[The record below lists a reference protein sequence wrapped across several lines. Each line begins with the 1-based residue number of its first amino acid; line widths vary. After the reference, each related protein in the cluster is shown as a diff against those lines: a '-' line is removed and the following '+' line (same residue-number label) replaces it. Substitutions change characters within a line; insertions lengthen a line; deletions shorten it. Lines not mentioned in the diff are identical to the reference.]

1 MEKNNYSHD
10 KISNHYNENYS
21 PLVSSRNKN
30 KSYEI
35 KDYNEYN
42 PNSVRETTKHTSYF
56 NNHLTKDKCRK
67 IIYIK
72 KQNIHLKL
80 NNDLKAK
87 HQTKSNKMKYVIP
100 FRQKTP
106 IKKTII
112 KLTPYQVLKQLQE
125 ERKEQIE
132 TKIKTNSFLYKN
144 KKLDNSTSLIVNSNQ
159 KGDSSLLD
167 NYMNRRYNFTNRN
180 WSIKKYTSNVDIFTP
195 QMLPNLNYSIINYN
209 NENRPNIINESRI
222 LSNIYIRSKCK
233 SSRFLKSLSFP
244 KKHFVL
250 KSKNNSKVKLIESF

>member
-1 MEKNNYSHD
+1 METNNYSHD
-10 KISNHYNENYS
+10 KFNNRYNENYS

-42 PNSVRETTKHTSYF
+42 PNSVRQTNKYSSYL
-56 NNHLTKDKCRK
+56 NNHLSKDGCRK

-80 NNDLKAK
+80 KQDNESKNK
-87 HQTKSNKMKYVIP
+87 TKSNKMKYIIP
-100 FRQKTP
+100 FKQKTP
-106 IKKTII
+106 LKRTII

-144 KKLDNSTSLIVNSNQ
+144 KKLDNSTSLLVNSNQ
-159 KGDSSLLD
+159 KGDSSLLE
-167 NYMNRRYNFTNRN
+167 NYMNKRCNFTNRN
-180 WSIKKYTSNVDIFTP
+180 WSIKKYTSNVDIFSP

-209 NENRPNIINESRI
+209 NENKQNIINESRI

-233 SSRFLKSLSFP
+233 SSRFLKSLSFQ
-244 KKHFVL
+244 KK
-250 KSKNNSKVKLIESF
+250 SFRS

>member
-1 MEKNNYSHD
+1 MEKNNYSND
-10 KISNHYNENYS
+10 KFNNRYNENYS

-42 PNSVRETTKHTSYF
+42 PNSVRQTTKYSSYF
-56 NNHLTKDKCRK
+56 NNHLSKDRCRN

-80 NNDLKAK
+80 KQDNESKNKI
-87 HQTKSNKMKYVIP
+87 KSNKMKYVIP
-100 FRQKTP
+100 FKQKIP
-106 IKKTII
+106 IKRTII

-125 ERKEQIE
+125 ERKEHIE

-159 KGDSSLLD
+159 KGDSSLLEG
-167 NYMNRRYNFTNRN
+167 MNKRYNYTNRN
-180 WSIKKYTSNVDIFTP
+180 CSIKKYTSNVDIFNP
-195 QMLPNLNYSIINYN
+195 QMLPNLNNSIINYN
-209 NENRPNIINESRI
+209 NENKQNIINESHI
-222 LSNIYIRSKCK
+222 LSNLYIRSKCK
-233 SSRFLKSLSFP
+233 SSRFLKSLSFQ
-244 KKHFVL
+244 KK
-250 KSKNNSKVKLIESF
+250 SFL

>member
-10 KISNHYNENYS
+10 KFNNRYNENYS

-42 PNSVRETTKHTSYF
+42 PNSVRQTTKYISYL
-56 NNHLTKDKCRK
+56 NNHLSKDGCRK

-80 NNDLKAK
+80 KQDNESKNK
-87 HQTKSNKMKYVIP
+87 TKSNKMKYIIP
-100 FRQKTP
+100 FKQKTP
-106 IKKTII
+106 LKRTII

-144 KKLDNSTSLIVNSNQ
+144 KKLDNSTSLLVNSNQ
-159 KGDSSLLD
+159 KGDSSLIE
-167 NYMNRRYNFTNRN
+167 NYMNKRCNFTNRN
-180 WSIKKYTSNVDIFTP
+180 WSIKKYTSNVDIFSP

-209 NENRPNIINESRI
+209 NENKQNIINESRI

-233 SSRFLKSLSFP
+233 SSRFLKSLSFQ
-244 KKHFVL
+244 KK
-250 KSKNNSKVKLIESF
+250 SFRS

>member
-10 KISNHYNENYS
+10 KFNNRYNENYS

-42 PNSVRETTKHTSYF
+42 PNSVRQTNKYSSYL
-56 NNHLTKDKCRK
+56 NNHLSKDGCRK

-80 NNDLKAK
+80 KQDNESKNK
-87 HQTKSNKMKYVIP
+87 TKSNKMKYIIP
-100 FRQKTP
+100 FKQKTP
-106 IKKTII
+106 LKRTII

-144 KKLDNSTSLIVNSNQ
+144 KKLDNSTSLLVNSNQ
-159 KGDSSLLD
+159 KGDSSLIE
-167 NYMNRRYNFTNRN
+167 NYMNKRCNFTNRN
-180 WSIKKYTSNVDIFTP
+180 WSIKKYTSNVDIFSP

-209 NENRPNIINESRI
+209 NENKQNIINESRI

-233 SSRFLKSLSFP
+233 SSRFLKSLSFQ
-244 KKHFVL
+244 KK
-250 KSKNNSKVKLIESF
+250 SFRS